1 MAVSERTAASAGI
14 FLMALAEAFNVY
26 GALNSSPWT
35 AENFG
40 ADPEKARS
48 CRKYVLQADVVNIA
62 LGIGTSIISKSPWP
76 LAGILVITV
85 YMHYMYERALNKGKV
100 AGSAGW
106 AKESG
111 AAEQQTDSNAARAG
125 YNGRSSVLGG

>member
-1 MAVSERTAASAGI
+1 MAVSAETSANAGI

-48 CRKYVLQADVVNIA
+48 CRRYVIQADVVNLA
-62 LGIGTSIISKSPWP
+62 LGIGTSMISQSVWP
-76 LAGILVITV
+76 LLGIGLITV
-85 YMHYMYERALNKGKV
+85 YMHWMYERALKKGAV
-100 AGSAGW
+100 AGTGGW
-106 AKESG
+106 AK
-111 AAEQQTDSNAARAG
+111 D
-125 YNGRSSVLGG
+125 

>member
-1 MAVSERTAASAGI
+1 MTSAETTAGAGI

-48 CRKYVLQADVVNIA
+48 CRRYVLQADAVNVA
-62 LGIGTSIISKSPWP
+62 LGVGTSLIAKNPWP
-76 LAGILVITV
+76 LLGILVITIGQWLNGSYYAV
-85 YMHYMYERALNKGKV
+85 SALV
-100 AGSAGW
+100 WILLGW
-106 AKESG
+106 L
-111 AAEQQTDSNAARAG
+111 AAQRRPSPEP
-125 YNGRSSVLGG
+125 L

>member
-1 MAVSERTAASAGI
+1 MATDPTAAAGGF
-14 FLMALAEAFNVY
+14 FLMAVAEAFNVY

-48 CRKYVLQADVVNIA
+48 CRQYVLQADIANIA
-62 LGIGTSIISKSPWP
+62 LGIGASLLAQSWAP

-85 YMHYMYERALNKGKV
+85 YMHCMYERALKKGAT
-100 AGSAGW
+100 AGTDGW
-106 AKESG
+106 A
-111 AAEQQTDSNAARAG
+111 NA
-125 YNGRSSVLGG
+125 

>member
-1 MAVSERTAASAGI
+1 MAV
-14 FLMALAEAFNVY
+14 AEAFNVY

-48 CRKYVLQADVVNIA
+48 CRQYVLQADIANIA
-62 LGIGTSIISKSPWP
+62 LGIGASLLSQNWAP

-85 YMHYMYERALNKGKV
+85 YMHCMYERALKKGAA
-100 AGSAGW
+100 AGSEGW
-106 AKESG
+106 ANS
-111 AAEQQTDSNAARAG
+111 
-125 YNGRSSVLGG
+125 

>member
-1 MAVSERTAASAGI
+1 MSETTAASAGI

-40 ADPEKARS
+40 ADEEKARS
-48 CRKYVLQADVVNIA
+48 CRRYVIQADIVNIA
-62 LGIGTSIISKSPWP
+62 LGVGTSIISHTPWP
-76 LAGILVITV
+76 LLGILAITV
-85 YMHYMYERALNKGKV
+85 YMHYMYERALAKGKA

-106 AKESG
+106 ANGDTSG
-111 AAEQQTDSNAARAG
+111 AVSTAG
-125 YNGRSSVLGG
+125 YGSH

>member
-1 MAVSERTAASAGI
+1 MADETTTASAGI

-48 CRKYVLQADVVNIA
+48 CRRYVLQADAVNVA
-62 LGIGTSIISKSPWP
+62 LGVGTSLIARNPWP
-76 LAGILVITV
+76 LLGILLITV
-85 YMHYMYERALNKGKV
+85 YMHWMYERALKKGAV
-100 AGSAGW
+100 AGTAGW
-106 AKESG
+106 AKTGDPAPS
-111 AAEQQTDSNAARAG
+111 
-125 YNGRSSVLGG
+125 Y

>member
-1 MAVSERTAASAGI
+1 MATPAENSAAAGI

-40 ADPEKARS
+40 ADPEKAKS
-48 CRKYVLQADVVNIA
+48 CRHYVLQADIVNIA
-62 LGIGTSIISKSPWP
+62 LGIGSSMVAKSPWP

-85 YMHYMYERALNKGKV
+85 YMHYCYERALRKGRK

-106 AKESG
+106 LNDG
-111 AAEQQTDSNAARAG
+111 ATAPAAQSWAG
-125 YNGRSSVLGG
+125 

>member
-1 MAVSERTAASAGI
+1 MAGAGI

-40 ADPEKARS
+40 ADPEKAAS
-48 CRKYVLQADVVNIA
+48 CRRYVLQADVVNVA
-62 LGIGTSIISKSPWP
+62 LGVGTSIIAKAPWP
-76 LAGILVITV
+76 LLGILAITV
-85 YMHYMYERALNKGKV
+85 YMHWMYERALRKGAV
-100 AGSAGW
+100 AGTGGW

-111 AAEQQTDSNAARAG
+111 AVSTAG
-125 YNGRSSVLGG
+125 YGSVGAA

>member
-1 MAVSERTAASAGI
+1 MASTTNANAGI

-48 CRKYVLQADVVNIA
+48 CRQYVLQADAVNVA
-62 LGIGTSIISKSPWP
+62 LGVGTSLISQNVWP
-76 LAGILVITV
+76 LLGILAITV
-85 YMHYMYERALNKGKV
+85 YMHWMYERALRKGAV
-100 AGSAGW
+100 AGTGGW
-106 AKESG
+106 A
-111 AAEQQTDSNAARAG
+111 NA
-125 YNGRSSVLGG
+125 